1 MIYFLD
7 TCICVH
13 ILNGNTKCMD
23 KVEEKGIVAVYLPSV
38 VVAELFYG
46 AYKSMKCEQNLEKIQ
61 QFIRQF
67 KVVGFN
73 NDAVEVYG
81 EIRTELERKG
91 NAIGSNDFFIA
102 ATAKAHNAIFVTNN
116 TREFSR
122 IPDLTIEDWT
132 Q

>member
-23 KVEEKGIVAVYLPSV
+23 KVEEKGIDSVFLPSV

-46 AYKSMKCEQNLEKIQ
+46 AYKSAKREQNLRKIRG
-61 QFIRQF
+61 FVHLF
-67 KVVGFN
+67 KIEGFN

-81 EIRTELERKG
+81 EIRAILERKG
-91 NAIGSNDFFIA
+91 NAIGANDFFISA
-102 ATAKAHNAIFVTNN
+102 IAKAHNAILVTNN
-116 TREFSR
+116 TRKFSR
-122 IPDLTIEDWT
+122 IPGLTIEDWIE
-132 Q
+132 